1 MLSVLQLVS
10 KISGAKEDQHDLLKE
25 TALTIGKIL
34 SFCNKNTEDLNS
46 MAVRD
51 EVMLPK
57 LAAINDLYVPPD
69 FGDTKCLDMANT
81 LLSIYKS
88 VVLGGGG
95 VTQPESTQTVT
106 IQRLPSQVYQTSI
119 LPSLMKIGKDFHR
132 LGIVAQET
140 SVSQHKKIIS
150 VSKSKV

>member
-1 MLSVLQLVS
+1 
-10 KISGAKEDQHDLLKE
+10 
-25 TALTIGKIL
+25 
-34 SFCNKNTEDLNS
+34 
-46 MAVRD
+46 
-51 EVMLPK
+51 
-57 LAAINDLYVPPD
+57 
-69 FGDTKCLDMANT
+69 MANT

-95 VTQPESTQTVT
+95 GTQPESTQTVT

-140 SVSQHKKIIS
+140 SVSQHKKIIF
-150 VSKSKV
+150 VSNSKL